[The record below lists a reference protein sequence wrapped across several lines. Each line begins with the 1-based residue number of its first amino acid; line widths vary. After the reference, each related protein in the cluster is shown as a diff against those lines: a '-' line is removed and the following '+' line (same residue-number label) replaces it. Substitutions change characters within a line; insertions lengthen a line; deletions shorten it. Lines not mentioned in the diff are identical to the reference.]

1 MRHECETANVMSA
14 LCGLWLDKCR
24 DVINMNAYVP
34 QGNKEDKMNNCRRLT
49 LKIQKNSFPWSLKI
63 QRLKAR
69 NTESI
74 HETRLLYAQSMHD
87 LPQSPEHCSP
97 TNQGT

>member
-1 MRHECETANVMSA
+1 
-14 LCGLWLDKCR
+14 
-24 DVINMNAYVP
+24 MNAYVP
-34 QGNKEDKMNNCRRLT
+34 QGNKEDKLNNCRRLT
-49 LKIQKNSFPWSLKI
+49 LTNSEKIKI
-63 QRLKAR
+63 RRLKAR

-97 TNQGT
+97 INQGREIYQTIK